1 MNRRSLFVA
10 FAAACLA
17 SGPAASLLAAPAFA
31 AEKKYD
37 QGASD
42 AEIKLGQTMPYSG
55 PASYVGIVGRT
66 QSAYFRMI
74 NEQGGV
80 NGRKITL
87 ISLDDAYNPA
97 KTVEAT
103 RRLVEGDG
111 VLATLSSNGT
121 VTQAAVQK
129 YLNSK
134 GIPQLMVGSGSSRW
148 SDPKNFPWST
158 GALSLYVTE
167 GKIFGRWLLSNKPD
181 AKIGILAQNDDLGR
195 DFMRGLRE
203 GLGDRASKMIVSEQ
217 LYDLTEPTV
226 DSQILTLSRS
236 GANVF
241 FNIST
246 GKFVTQSIRRVKEL
260 NWPALHYLMS
270 ASATRMLLEG
280 AGLQNSKDLMTVQS
294 VKHVASPKWKNDP
307 DVKTYE
313 AFRAKYS
320 PDTPAEDDVGFYA
333 YSSAVV
339 MKQILEACGDDL
351 TRANI
356 LKHATNLRGKASP
369 ILLPGITLNISP
381 EDYAPVTK
389 FYMGVFNGNDWE
401 VSKDLIQ

>member
-1 MNRRSLFVA
+1 MIRRLVA
-10 FAAACLA
+10 ATLA
-17 SGPAASLLAAPAFA
+17 TVALCFPAIS

-42 AEIKLGQTMPYSG
+42 TEIRLGQTMPYSG

-66 QSAYFRMI
+66 QTAYFRMI
-74 NEQGGV
+74 NAQGGI
-80 NGRKITL
+80 NGRKVTL

-111 VLATLSSNGT
+111 VLATMSSNGT

-134 GIPQLMVGSGSSRW
+134 GIPQLMIGSGSSRW
-148 SDPKNFPWST
+148 SDPQHFPWST

-167 GKIFGRWLLSNKPD
+167 GKIFGRWILKNRPD
-181 AKIGILAQNDDLGR
+181 AKIGVLAQNDDLGR
-195 DFMRGLRE
+195 DFIKGLRE
-203 GLGDRASKMIVSEQ
+203 GLGEKASKLIVSEQ
-217 LYDLTEPTV
+217 MYDLTEPTV

-241 FNIST
+241 FNAST
-246 GKFVTQSIRRVKEL
+246 GKFVTQSIRKVKEL

-280 AGLQNSKDLMTVQS
+280 AGLQNAKGLMTVQS

-313 AFRAKYS
+313 AFRAKWS
-320 PDTPAEDDVGFYA
+320 PDTPADDDVGFYA
-333 YSSAVV
+333 YSSALL
-339 MKQILEACGDDL
+339 MKRILEACGDNL
-351 TRANI
+351 TRANV
-356 LKHATNLRGKASP
+356 LKHATNLKGQTSP

-381 EDYAPVTK
+381 DDYAPVTK
-389 FYMGVFNGNDWE
+389 FYMGVFNGDDWE
-401 VSKDLIQ
+401 VSGDLVQ

>member
-1 MNRRSLFVA
+1 MIRRLVA
-10 FAAACLA
+10 ATLA
-17 SGPAASLLAAPAFA
+17 TVALCFPAIA

-42 AEIKLGQTMPYSG
+42 TEIKLGQTMPYSG

-66 QSAYFRMI
+66 QAAYFRMI
-74 NEQGGV
+74 NEQGGI
-80 NGRKITL
+80 NGRKVTL

-111 VLATLSSNGT
+111 VLATMSSNGT

-129 YLNSK
+129 YLNGK
-134 GIPQLMVGSGSSRW
+134 GIPQLMIGSGSSRW

-167 GKIFGRWLLSNKPD
+167 GKIFGRWILKNRPD
-181 AKIGILAQNDDLGR
+181 AKIGVLAQNDDLGR
-195 DFMRGLRE
+195 DFIKGLRE
-203 GLGDRASKMIVSEQ
+203 GLGDQASKLIVSEQ
-217 LYDLTEPTV
+217 MYDLTEPTV

-241 FNIST
+241 FNAST
-246 GKFVTQSIRRVKEL
+246 GKFVTQSIRKVKEL

-280 AGLQNSKDLMTVQS
+280 AGLQNARGLMTVQS

-307 DVKTYE
+307 DVKEYE
-313 AFRAKYS
+313 AFRAKWS
-320 PDTPAEDDVGFYA
+320 PDTPADDDVGFYA
-333 YSSAVV
+333 YSSALV
-339 MKQILEACGDDL
+339 MKRILEACGDNL
-351 TRANI
+351 TRANV
-356 LKHATNLRGKASP
+356 LKHATNLKGQTSP

-381 EDYAPVTK
+381 GDYAPVTK
-389 FYMGVFNGNDWE
+389 FYMGVFNGDDWE
-401 VSKDLIQ
+401 VSGGLVH